1 MNEKDEKKLKRDYK
15 KGLTYKELCKK
26 YDITHNEL
34 IVFIRKNKL
43 TRSKSKI
50 NKGNKNA
57 TGNKGGA
64 PPQNKNAVVTGAY
77 ETIIASLFDENE
89 QVIYNKNQEKM
100 NVKSKIQQEIAILE
114 IREKRILERINE
126 KKKAKE
132 MSVSS
137 MSSSK
142 NSYHYDS
149 TSISP
154 TNTTNTT
161 LEPTINVIQ
170 RLEEALT
177 KVQETKRKYIETL
190 IKLPTDDDDDEEDNS
205 FIDALKG
212 RTEEIWNEEE

>member
-1 MNEKDEKKLKRDYK
+1 MNEKDEKKLKKDYK

-26 YDITHNEL
+26 YDITHNKL

-43 TRSKSKI
+43 TRNKSE
-50 NKGNKNA
+50 NAKGNKNA

-64 PPQNKNAVVTGAY
+64 PPKNKNAVVTGAY
-77 ETIIASLFDENE
+77 ETIIESLFDENE
-89 QVIYNKNQEKM
+89 KVIYNTNQEKIDI
-100 NVKSKIQQEIAILE
+100 KKKIQQEIAILE

-142 NSYHYDS
+142 NSYHYGS
-149 TSISP
+149 TAVSP
-154 TNTTNTT
+154 TNSTNTT

-177 KVQETKRKYIETL
+177 KVQETKRRYIETFA
-190 IKLPTDDDDDEEDNS
+190 KLPNDDEDDEEDNS

-212 RTEEIWNEEE
+212 LTKEIWDEEE